1 MIPINNSL
9 KIENLLIE
17 DIYYKEPDLSIWV
30 SECTYVHSKKRILNS
45 EDFLI
50 IKINIIDNKYDEMSI
65 IKPKSKSHFKIRS
78 LKSKVGGKGLEQG
91 LIL

>member
-30 SECTYVHSKKRILNS
+30 SETLHIFPFKEK
-45 EDFLI
+45 DFEFRRLF
-50 IKINIIDNKYDEMSI
+50 DD
-65 IKPKSKSHFKIRS
+65 
-78 LKSKVGGKGLEQG
+78 
-91 LIL
+91 